1 MGPRLIRQND
11 GPFSAKGPG
20 LEQASRDYLA
30 NDYGA
35 VVAYAPA
42 LDAGPLDP
50 ALLLRFQ
57 GQGIAPSKLP
67 VGQLGLAQGESGI
80 PPGKRNWHRRPPMGE
95 LWSFSSIL
103 RDLDRRRD

>member
-30 NDYGA
+30 KDYGA

-42 LDAGPLDP
+42 LGTGPLDP
-50 ALLLRFQ
+50 ALPLRFQ

-67 VGQLGLAQGESGI
+67 VGQLGLAQGGEWDPAWETKLAQTPAYRGAVVFLI
-80 PPGKRNWHRRPPMGE
+80 NPPR
-95 LWSFSSIL
+95 S
-103 RDLDRRRD
+103 